1 MTGAVSGHLA
11 LGMLRSEARQLG
23 DFTGPGQA
31 GLGAVGGSK
40 VEDAI
45 RHAVTRTEK
54 QTAQGLGADTED
66 LGTAWQE
73 PVREM

>member
-1 MTGAVSGHLA
+1 VT
-11 LGMLRSEARQLG
+11 MLHAKNRQLTG
-23 DFTGPGQA
+23 NYCVRDFTGPGQA
-31 GLGAVGGSK
+31 RLVTADESK

-54 QTAQGLGADTED
+54 QTAQGPGADPED